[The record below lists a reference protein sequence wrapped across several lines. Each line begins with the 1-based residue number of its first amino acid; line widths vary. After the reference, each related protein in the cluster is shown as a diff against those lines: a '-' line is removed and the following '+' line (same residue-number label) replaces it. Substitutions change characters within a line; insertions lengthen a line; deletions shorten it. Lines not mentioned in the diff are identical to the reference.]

1 MGTKETFYVTKES
14 ISHRICLEHQY
25 GRRFIVLLHQ
35 YGRRDVTEYSLP
47 RPSSFEGWSR
57 DRAKSSEVIKE
68 NEMTSWRKS
77 LYQPPDACDHRNP
90 LHYSC
95 HPSNLLPHA
104 MINDLLNIVFFA
116 EFSLNANF

>member
-77 LYQPPDACDHRNP
+77 LYQPS
-90 LHYSC
+90 LM
-95 HPSNLLPHA
+95 HA
-104 MINDLLNIVFFA
+104 ITEIRSTILVTPVTYYPML
-116 EFSLNANF
+116 